1 MKNTVEK
8 TATGAILYDQAVLNQ
23 ISDDTFTP
31 EAWQSSKSV
40 SGFLQ
45 SAGRG
50 NTVIVSDDRQHFV
63 LRHYRRGGVIANISQ
78 DAYLW
83 LGEDR
88 TRSFREFRLLHALRQ
103 MGLPVPQPVAARYRR
118 TGIRYSADII
128 TVLLPGI
135 RPLAARIQEDVASGF
150 WQTVGAGI
158 ARFHKAG
165 VNHADLNAYN
175 VQIDRNDDVVMLD
188 FDRGRLMRAG
198 SWQRRN
204 LARLH
209 RSLEKI
215 KRLDERTHFS
225 GQDWNRLLSAYFD
238 ATGLA

>member
-31 EAWQSSKSV
+31 EAWRSSKGV

-50 NTVIVSDDRQHFV
+50 NTMIVSDDRQHFV
-63 LRHYRRGGVIANISQ
+63 LRHYRRGGLVANISG

-83 LGEDR
+83 FGEDR
-88 TRSFREFRLLHALRQ
+88 TRSFREFRLLYALTK

-118 TGIRYSADII
+118 RGIRYSADII
-128 TVLLPGI
+128 TVLVPGI
-135 RPLAARIQEDVASGF
+135 RPLAARIQEDVAAGF
-150 WQTVGAGI
+150 WQKVGAGI
-158 ARFHKAG
+158 ARFHNAG

-175 VQIDRNDDVVMLD
+175 VQIDRNDDILMLD

-198 SWQRRN
+198 AWQRRN

-225 GQDWNRLLSAYFD
+225 AQDWDQLLSAYSD
-238 ATGLA
+238 ATRLA